1 MIQQLSTTKSYRKI
15 KRSNRNTN
23 CVSNLQ
29 VAKKSTETSTVTM
42 GVVVS
47 IFLLI
52 KVPMILIKELFNLI
66 PMKEKENLW
75 ENPPEASPE
84 MKSIFKEFKHTFKS
98 SDKWDG
104 NFVL

>member
-1 MIQQLSTTKSYRKI
+1 
-15 KRSNRNTN
+15 
-23 CVSNLQ
+23 
-29 VAKKSTETSTVTM
+29 M

-52 KVPMILIKELFNLI
+52 KVPMILIKELFNLL
-66 PMKEKENLW
+66 PVKEKENLW

-84 MKSIFKEFKHTFKS
+84 MKSIFKEFKHTFNS

-104 NFVL
+104 KFVL